1 MQHVDAHYCAA
12 SWKYLREY
20 AIKHRELVSLVS
32 LDDKHKIKCGEPSYP
47 VAAAE
52 RGKKVIVGENQV
64 MAVADH
70 DFTKFSLVPS
80 VHMFVSQ
87 EYIVFVFIL
96 SITLLIIFYSKFLV
110 GLGHCCVCSMF

>member
-1 MQHVDAHYCAA
+1 MLDAHYCAA
-12 SWKYLREY
+12 AWKYLREY
-20 AIKHRELVSLVS
+20 AIKHRDLVLMIN

-70 DFTKFSLVPS
+70 DFTKFSLIPS
-80 VHMFVSQ
+80 VHFIVSIN
-87 EYIVFVFIL
+87 YKKV
-96 SITLLIIFYSKFLV
+96 KFW
-110 GLGHCCVCSMF
+110 